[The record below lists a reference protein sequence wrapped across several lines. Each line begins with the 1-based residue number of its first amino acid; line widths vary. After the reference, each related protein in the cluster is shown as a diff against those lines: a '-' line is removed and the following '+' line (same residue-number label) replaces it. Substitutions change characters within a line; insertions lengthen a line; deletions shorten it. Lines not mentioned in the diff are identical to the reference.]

1 MLRLSHLSVIKAH
14 RRRPFSTWGRWHF
27 LWKERGQ
34 LSHITRSPSLLQMQ
48 HSSSFFWFLCQDKH
62 DGTADYTVTC
72 YMHPTEKG
80 FLLCRI
86 SSWEKWDHLM
96 SLKTRPSCCFM
107 KDGAEWGH
115 CLMNKLTWSSSSG
128 LHRLQLHSREWIV
141 RVSAWNRQ
149 GGLLFLQ
156 SIVIRSF

>member
-1 MLRLSHLSVIKAH
+1 MRQVTFLVEGARAVITHHQVSLPPTDATLIIVFLIPLPRQTWRHGRLHSYMLYASDR
-14 RRRPFSTWGRWHF
+14 
-27 LWKERGQ
+27 
-34 LSHITRSPSLLQMQ
+34 
-48 HSSSFFWFLCQDKH
+48 
-62 DGTADYTVTC
+62 
-72 YMHPTEKG
+72 KG
-80 FLLCRI
+80 FLVVPYLIVRYGT
-86 SSWEKWDHLM
+86 KWDYLM